1 MQYRLRAFCHSQCHA
16 QALKQPVCCFCCS
29 EGGSIFFFFRTIV
42 SAFMVEK
49 IVILSFSEKL
59 SFFFFLSQLSLSK
72 RQKKVAEQSVMLFAN
87 QQFHFHDGETV
98 SSKWA
103 TLTQQKSLCSST
115 YFCKLICPTHLYY
128 IDMRLLSKKAA
139 SALPFFFF
147 PPMVQDAS
155 DI

>member
-59 SFFFFLSQLSLSK
+59 SFFFLSQLSLSK

>member
-1 MQYRLRAFCHSQCHA
+1 MLFLLFRRGEHL
-16 QALKQPVCCFCCS
+16 
-29 EGGSIFFFFRTIV
+29 FFFSYNCVGVHGGKNRN
-42 SAFMVEK
+42 S
-49 IVILSFSEKL
+49 ILFGKTF
-59 SFFFFLSQLSLSK
+59 FFFFLSQLSLSK